1 MGRLKKLKKIRIH
14 REGTHIL
21 WGSFFLLL
29 IINLALYWGID
40 CKIPFYLVALVSIVV
55 YLLMVNFFRCPI
67 RLFGQ
72 DTEKIVVAPADGKI
86 VVIEEVDEH
95 EYFHDRRI
103 MVSIFMS
110 ILNVHANWYP
120 VDGVVK
126 KVTHDNGKFM
136 KAWLPKASTEN
147 ERSMIVIETPEGV
160 EVMARQIAGAMARRI
175 VTYAEPGEECYI
187 DEHLGFIKFG
197 SRVDVY
203 LPLGTEICVSMGQL
217 TTGNQTVIAKLKKET
232 IMANAITR
240 HIPNTVTC
248 LNLFSGCI
256 AGVMAFEAKYELAF
270 IFIILSAV
278 FDFFDGMLARLLHA
292 YSPIGKELDSLADD
306 VSFGVAPSLLV
317 FSFLK
322 EPGLI
327 YPDFL
332 AGLRDY
338 IPYLAFLISIF
349 SALRLANF
357 NVDER
362 QTSSFIGLPVPAN
375 ALYWGALIVGGK
387 NFLLAHCNVIYLIIM
402 VMLFSWLLVA
412 EIPMFSLK
420 FKNLSWKDNK
430 VSFIF
435 LIVCIPLL
443 LFLGISGFSAVIVW
457 YIILSLLT
465 RKNK

>member
-1 MGRLKKLKKIRIH
+1 
-14 REGTHIL
+14 
-21 WGSFFLLL
+21 
-29 IINLALYWGID
+29 
-40 CKIPFYLVALVSIVV
+40 
-55 YLLMVNFFRCPI
+55 
-67 RLFGQ
+67 
-72 DTEKIVVAPADGKI
+72 
-86 VVIEEVDEH
+86 
-95 EYFHDRRI
+95 
-103 MVSIFMS
+103 
-110 ILNVHANWYP
+110 
-120 VDGVVK
+120 
-126 KVTHDNGKFM
+126 
-136 KAWLPKASTEN
+136 
-147 ERSMIVIETPEGV
+147 
-160 EVMARQIAGAMARRI
+160 
-175 VTYAEPGEECYI
+175 
-187 DEHLGFIKFG
+187 
-197 SRVDVY
+197 
-203 LPLGTEICVSMGQL
+203 
-217 TTGNQTVIAKLKKET
+217 
-232 IMANAITR
+232 MANAITR

-292 YSPIGKELDSLADD
+292 YSPIGKD
-306 VSFGVAPSLLV
+306 
-317 FSFLK
+317 
-322 EPGLI
+322 
-327 YPDFL
+327 PDFL

-387 NFLLAHCNVIYLIIM
+387 DFLLAHCNVIYLIIM